1 MIPSKT
7 LLIILFLFCFT
18 FAKAQQ
24 VPFQEGE
31 GCLFNGKIYWN
42 NIGTY
47 GGTPLFNGYQTP
59 CTGTYTDDPN
69 DGRFISGANG
79 TCTVWVNCT
88 GTGKRNYKKGKLGV
102 SNLPLD
108 DYILPFAFLL
118 AAYTFYRLK
127 NNLKPVIN

>member
-47 GGTPLFNGYQTP
+47 GGTPFLMDIKPLVLAPIQTTQTMDVLFLVLTEPAQFG
-59 CTGTYTDDPN
+59 
-69 DGRFISGANG
+69 
-79 TCTVWVNCT
+79 
-88 GTGKRNYKKGKLGV
+88 
-102 SNLPLD
+102 
-108 DYILPFAFLL
+108 
-118 AAYTFYRLK
+118 
-127 NNLKPVIN
+127 